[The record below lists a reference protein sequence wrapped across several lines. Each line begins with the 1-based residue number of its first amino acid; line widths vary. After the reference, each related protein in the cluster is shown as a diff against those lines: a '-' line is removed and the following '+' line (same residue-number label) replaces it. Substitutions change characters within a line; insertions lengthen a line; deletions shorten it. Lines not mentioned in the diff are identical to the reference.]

1 MIVAGIAFF
10 QRCMKETDHVT
21 TRVTPH
27 KTALLIDADNVSHRI
42 LIPLFRALSVS
53 HNLTLKR
60 AYGDWSSEYLK
71 KWKGD
76 LNALAVEQIQSLHV
90 SKKNNNA
97 TDFTLTIDAMDIL
110 HQCDIDEF
118 VIVSGDSDFV
128 PLITRLKQE
137 GKRMTVA
144 GCKQTS
150 SELKNACCEFLLL
163 HPEMKASDSG
173 SESSLYATMGPAIKA
188 AHNRMRFDD
197 GWAYV
202 SQVGSYLK
210 QQDPLLYN
218 PKLYGFKSFT
228 LLIEAISDQFQI
240 VRTGKPN
247 VPHEVLFRPTDFS

>member
-1 MIVAGIAFF
+1 MIVAGIAFV
-10 QRCMKETDHVT
+10 QHCMKETDLVT

-27 KTALLIDADNVSHRI
+27 KTALLIDADNVSYRI
-42 LIPLFRALSVS
+42 LIPLFRVLSAS
-53 HNLTLKR
+53 HALTLKR
-60 AYGDWSSEYLK
+60 AYGDWSSEPLK
-71 KWKGD
+71 KWKSD
-76 LNALAVEQIQSLHV
+76 LNALAVEQIQSLYV
-90 SKKNNNA
+90 SEKNKNA

-128 PLITRLKQE
+128 PLITRLKKV
-137 GKRMTVA
+137 GKRVTVA

-150 SELKNACCEFLLL
+150 NHLKNACCEFLLL
-163 HPEMKASDSG
+163 HPETKASNNA
-173 SESSLYATMGPAIKA
+173 SESSLYTTMAPAIKA
-188 AHNRMRFDD
+188 AHKRIKCDD

-210 QQDPLLYN
+210 QQNPFLYN

-247 VPHEVLFRPTDFS
+247 VSHDVLFRPMDFS